1 MSYQLNKQQKVQE
14 ILRAGKDPVYF
25 IKNYCKIS
33 HPMRGLIPFKLYP
46 FQEEAIRDFNDYRFN
61 VILKARQLGISTTA
75 AAYISWMLLFHRDKN
90 VLVVATKLA
99 TAANLVKKVK
109 SIFKNLPDWMMISK
123 ITIDNRTSFELA
135 NGSQIKASSTSGD
148 AGRSEALTL
157 LVVDEAAFVDGMDE
171 MWAGLYPTLSTGGRC
186 ISLSSPNGVG
196 NWFHKTYTEAEE
208 GKNDFNPIRLPWD
221 VHPDRDQE
229 WFAKETRNMSRRE
242 IAQELECSFNQ
253 SGEGVFH
260 PEDMEAIRTSLVE
273 PTHKTG
279 MDRNFW
285 IWEGYQEGAEYLLV
299 GDVARGDG
307 KDHSAFHIWRLDT
320 FEQVAEYQGKPN
332 LDDYSH
338 IIYDAAKEYGFCL
351 TVVEN
356 NSLGIAVL
364 EKLKELD
371 HPNLYYSVKGTHQ
384 YVDKLQAEGIA
395 NSIIGFS
402 TTPKTRPLIIAK
414 LEEFVRNKLIK
425 INSARLYNEMTTF
438 IWNNGRAEAQR
449 SYNDDLVMATAIS
462 CWVRDTALVVNQ
474 RELDYRKAM
483 LSSISTSKTK
493 YDSRIAGMAGY
504 KAKQDSFSPG
514 KHKETQAYAQM
525 NYIALLKG

>member
-1 MSYQLNKQQKVQE
+1 MTAWT
-14 ILRAGKDPVYF
+14 R
-25 IKNYCKIS
+25 C
-33 HPMRGLIPFKLYP
+33 GL
-46 FQEEAIRDFNDYRFN
+46 
-61 VILKARQLGISTTA
+61 V
-75 AAYISWMLLFHRDKN
+75 
-90 VLVVATKLA
+90 
-99 TAANLVKKVK
+99 
-109 SIFKNLPDWMMISK
+109 
-123 ITIDNRTSFELA
+123 
-135 NGSQIKASSTSGD
+135 
-148 AGRSEALTL
+148 
-157 LVVDEAAFVDGMDE
+157 
-171 MWAGLYPTLSTGGRC
+171 YPTLSTGGRC

-260 PEDMEAIRTSLVE
+260 PDDMEVIRTSLVE

-338 IIYDAAKEYGFCL
+338 IIYDASKEYGFCL

-364 EKLKELD
+364 EKLKELN
-371 HPNLYYSVKGTHQ
+371 HQAFITSVKGTHQ
-384 YVDKLQAEGIA
+384 YVDKLQAEAIT

-493 YDSRIAGMAGY
+493 YDSRIENGGIQS
-504 KAKQDSFSPG
+504 KTRFFSQQ
-514 KHKETQAYAQM
+514 TQA
-525 NYIALLKG
+525 NHKLTHKRYIALLKDKKWQTRNPRNKPAIQTVDQIVSGPLVNYEAEQQKRFRRRQLDKYGTKFTSLSGKQFKKTENNIYENYSAKYYASQNKIEDTSTLTKWSTHQRLLQLSTFMPTR